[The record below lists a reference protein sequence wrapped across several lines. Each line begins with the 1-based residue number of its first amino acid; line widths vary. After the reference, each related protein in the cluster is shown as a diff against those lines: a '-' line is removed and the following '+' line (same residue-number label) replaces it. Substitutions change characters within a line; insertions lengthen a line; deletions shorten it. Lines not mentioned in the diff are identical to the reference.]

1 MYRLFVG
8 LALPEALSEPLARL
22 CHDLPCA
29 RWVDPENFHLTLRF
43 IGEVDRHTAA
53 DIDDALQR
61 ITSPVFEMSLAGLG
75 VFGHGRK
82 TRALW
87 ARATHGLRG
96 SSDLTHLHNKV
107 QSAVVRAGQPPE
119 PRKFKPHVTL
129 ARFRDVQ
136 PDRIQ
141 SFVEHNGLFRAG
153 PVTVD
158 RFVLFESHMGKG
170 GSVYEELADYPL
182 AQARPLGHEP
192 LTTQE
197 SVSTPAAM
205 PTS

>member
-8 LALPEALSEPLARL
+8 LALPDSLREPLARV
-22 CHDLPCA
+22 CHDLSGA
-29 RWVDPENFHLTLRF
+29 RWVDPDNYHLTLRF

-61 ITSPVFEMSLAGLG
+61 IAPPAFDISLSGLG
-75 VFGHGRK
+75 IFGQGRK

-87 ARATHGLRG
+87 ARVTQDGDASLV
-96 SSDLTHLHNKV
+96 HLQRKV
-107 QSAVVRAGQPPE
+107 ETAVVRSGQPSE

-129 ARFRDVQ
+129 ARFRDVH
-136 PDRIQ
+136 PGHIQ
-141 SFVEHNGLFRAG
+141 SFIETNGLFRAG
-153 PVTVD
+153 PVTID
-158 RFVLFESHMGKG
+158 RFVLFESHLGKG

-182 AQARPLGHEP
+182 
-192 LTTQE
+192 TQPIPVQPE
-197 SVSTPAAM
+197 SVFPHVAT

>member
-8 LALPEALSEPLARL
+8 LAFPDSLRESLAIL
-22 CHDLPCA
+22 CHDLPGA
-29 RWVDPENFHLTLRF
+29 RWVEPENFHLTLRF

-75 VFGHGRK
+75 VFERRRK

-87 ARATHGLRG
+87 AGVTQEQRG
-96 SSDLTHLHNKV
+96 KSDLTHLHSKV
-107 QSAVVRAGQPPE
+107 ESAVVRTGQPPE

-129 ARFRDVQ
+129 ARFREAH
-136 PDRIQ
+136 PTRIQ

-170 GSVYEELADYPL
+170 GSVYDVLADYPL
-182 AQARPLGHEP
+182 VPQGGAVQDAAL
-192 LTTQE
+192 LQNTQTG
-197 SVSTPAAM
+197 S
-205 PTS
+205 